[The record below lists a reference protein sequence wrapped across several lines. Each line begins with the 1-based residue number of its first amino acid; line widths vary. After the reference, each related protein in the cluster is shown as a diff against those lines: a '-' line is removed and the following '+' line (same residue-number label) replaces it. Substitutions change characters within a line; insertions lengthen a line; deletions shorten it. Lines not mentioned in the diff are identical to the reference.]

1 MLNEKTF
8 IVRHPVLTA
17 FLFLMLI
24 SVFSALPAILSG
36 ILKLSEIHT
45 MSVFTSGFFL
55 SALVAIF
62 IMKRSCYP
70 LAEYGL
76 TLKTDFSFGR
86 FLGFIPLLLV
96 TGVVFTAGIDTTF
109 SVDLLVATFLYVLAA
124 SINEEL
130 YFRGLILRV
139 LRVKGTGFAIILSST
154 LFGLAHMGS
163 LAAGKALDHTLLLI
177 LFSALFAIVSALLLI
192 ATGSI
197 VVPIIWHLGHNIA
210 SSITMETSTQVTLA
224 IVGFQCIVLLGYALF
239 LWKKV
244 SIDEHNSLL
253 NYS

>member
-17 FLFLMLI
+17 LLFLMLI
-24 SVFSALPAILSG
+24 SVFSAVPAILSG
-36 ILKLSEIHT
+36 ILELSEIHT
-45 MSVFTSGFFL
+45 MSVYTSGFFL
-55 SALVAIF
+55 SALVAVL

-76 TLKTDFSFGR
+76 TLKTDYSFGR
-86 FLGFIPLLLV
+86 ILGFIPLLLV
-96 TGVVFTAGIDTTF
+96 TGAIFTAGIDTTL

-139 LRVKGTGFAIILSST
+139 LRAKGTGFAVILSS
-154 LFGLAHMGS
+154 LFFGLAHMGS

-197 VVPIIWHLGHNIA
+197 VVPILWHLAHNIA
-210 SSITMETSTQVTLA
+210 SSITMETSPQVTLV
-224 IVGFQCIVLLGYALF
+224 IVGFQCIVLSGYALY
-239 LWKKV
+239 LWRKV
-244 SIDEHNSLL
+244 SLDKRSSVL
-253 NYS
+253 SFS

>member
-17 FLFLMLI
+17 LFFLFLI
-24 SVFSALPAILSG
+24 SVFSAVPAILSG

-45 MSVFTSGFFL
+45 MSVYTSGFFL
-55 SALVAIF
+55 SALVAVL
-62 IMKRSCYP
+62 IMKKSCYP
-70 LAEYGL
+70 LTEYGL
-76 TLKTDFSFGR
+76 TLKADYSFGR
-86 FLGFIPLLLV
+86 LLGFIPLVLV
-96 TGVVFTAGIDTTF
+96 TGVIFTAGIDTTF

-130 YFRGLILRV
+130 YFRGLILRI
-139 LRVKGTGFAIILSST
+139 LRVKGTGFAIILSSL

-197 VVPIIWHLGHNIA
+197 LVPILWHLGHNIA
-210 SSITMETSTQVTLA
+210 SSITMETSPQVTLA
-224 IVGFQCIVLLGYALF
+224 IVGFQCIVLLGYALY

-244 SIDEHNSLL
+244 SLDKRNSLL
-253 NYS
+253 SFS